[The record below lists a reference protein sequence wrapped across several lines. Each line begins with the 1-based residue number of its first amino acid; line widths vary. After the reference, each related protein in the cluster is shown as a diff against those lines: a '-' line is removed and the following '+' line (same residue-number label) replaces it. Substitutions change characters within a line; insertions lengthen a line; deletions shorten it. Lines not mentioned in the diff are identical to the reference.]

1 MKKEVEVRSFIS
13 KEEYQQLKEFF
24 SKKAKLLEERNE
36 ETFYL
41 NSDQD
46 LRIQKTSDRAKVW
59 LKKRKVA

>member
-1 MKKEVEVRSFIS
+1 VEVRSFIS
-13 KEEYQQLKEFF
+13 EEKYQQLKEFF
-24 SKKAKLLEERNE
+24 SKKATLLEERNE